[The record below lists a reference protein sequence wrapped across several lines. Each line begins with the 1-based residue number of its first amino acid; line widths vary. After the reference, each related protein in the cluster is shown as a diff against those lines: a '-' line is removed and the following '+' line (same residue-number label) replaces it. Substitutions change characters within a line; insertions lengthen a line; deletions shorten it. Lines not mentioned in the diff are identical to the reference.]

1 MLMLEIFSAFSKNPD
16 LCLSVDYRHDG
27 RFYAVA
33 LANGLVNVY
42 NSRTDNILYT
52 LNKGDKDLPY
62 TDVSATCVRFRPFHT
77 TQAEDEA
84 GSFMSSQ
91 LRSSRERRK
100 SSGAASGD
108 SDFFLPPISSAR
120 SSQQYS
126 QRRRKSSVS
135 ALGLRS
141 IADELG
147 LVPSVDKTLPNN
159 IVTASC
165 KCFGT
170 FVKTVVF
177 FVYKTNIELTLQSQM
192 DR

>member
-1 MLMLEIFSAFSKNPD
+1 MDMYFRKNSD
-16 LCLSVDYRHDG
+16 LCLSVDYRPDG
-27 RFYAVA
+27 RFYGVA

-52 LNKGDKDLPY
+52 LNKADKDLPF
-62 TDVSATCVRFRPFHT
+62 TDVSATCVRFRPFHLFPG
-77 TQAEDEA
+77 EDEG
-84 GSFMSSQ
+84 GSLFS
-91 LRSSRERRK
+91 LRRGRGKDRRK
-100 SSGAASGD
+100 SSGAGSTD
-108 SDFFLPPISSAR
+108 SDFILPPIPSVQ
-120 SSQQYS
+120 SQQYF

-165 KCFGT
+165 K
-170 FVKTVVF
+170 
-177 FVYKTNIELTLQSQM
+177 
-192 DR
+192 